1 MGRLVGGEAVMTD
14 RAKPAA
20 QLGFQF
26 WGPWSFAMIAAIAIF
41 AAGGF
46 YAVQSRAPS
55 YVIGA
60 LAAGYTLAVAGLAV
74 LPHRALQRRGLEA
87 PMRAP
92 QRRYMLRILPPML
105 LYCFALPF
113 AISAHKTLSPDG
125 VLAWVIALAPTIPVL
140 FAIRAIVL
148 LYHEE
153 DDEYQRA
160 KAAYAHVWATC
171 LALAICTAF
180 GFLQMFKLA
189 PRLDLW
195 VAFPLWALC
204 LIPAQLLARR
214 KFG

>member
-1 MGRLVGGEAVMTD
+1 VGGETMMAETE
-14 RAKPAA
+14 KTPAR
-20 QLGFQF
+20 LGIRF
-26 WGPWSFAMIAAIAIF
+26 WGAWSFAMIAAIGIF
-41 AAGGF
+41 AAAGL
-46 YAVQSRAPS
+46 YAVQVRAPS

-87 PMRAP
+87 PMRPP

-105 LYCFALPF
+105 LYCLALPI
-113 AISAHKTLSPDG
+113 AISAYKTMSPSG
-125 VLAWVIALAPTIPVL
+125 VVAWLIALAPVMPVL
-140 FAIRAIVL
+140 FSVRAIVL

-153 DDEYQRA
+153 DDEYQRT

-171 LALAICTAF
+171 LTLAFCTIF

-189 PRLDLW
+189 PRFDLW
-195 VAFPLWALC
+195 VVFPLWAIC
-204 LIPAQLLARR
+204 LIPAQYLAHR